1 MPALEIL
8 SVSIPDETPGPLLG
22 SSVDRPQ
29 PGERTDDPVL
39 HVAAWVIG
47 QRSPAAA
54 VEVARDGEI
63 VAIAPLRM
71 RRPDLSAAFPDVP
84 EAGTAGMAVD
94 VDTTAFP
101 PEFEL
106 LLTVLLQDGERVE
119 IGSIAG
125 RRGEPSEAPEPVPAA
140 PTLRE
145 DVQRLLAELAPPSG
159 TGDRHTAILERLA
172 LRGKKVLDIGSDLG
186 ETSRAARSCGAAV
199 VDGIEPDAERVR
211 IARLLNA
218 HHHATRV
225 SFFERDVASADT
237 YEEQYDVVLALS
249 GVARIEPVLDRVA
262 QITDGVLVATV
273 DGEAEI
279 AAIGARFRHRELLGE
294 QVVAAAHSPDR
305 LEAVLGS
312 VAQAAP

>member
-8 SVSIPDETPGPLLG
+8 SVSIPDEAPGPLLG

-29 PGERTDDPVL
+29 PGERTDDPML

-94 VDTTAFP
+94 VDTAAFP

-106 LLTVLLQDGERVE
+106 VLTVLLQDGERVE

-125 RRGEPSEAPEPVPAA
+125 RRGEPSETPAPPAA

-145 DVQRLLAELAPPSG
+145 DVRALLAEVAAG
-159 TGDRHTAILERLA
+159 TGDEHAAVLDRLELGDR
-172 LRGKKVLDIGSDLG
+172 KVLDIGSGLG
-186 ETSRAARSCGAAV
+186 DTSRGARVRGALL
-199 VDGIEPDAERVR
+199 VDGLEPDAESVR

-218 HHHATRV
+218 YHHTTRV
-225 SFFERDVASADT
+225 SFFERDIETPEA
-237 YEEQYDVVLALS
+237 YGEHYDVVLALAS
-249 GVARIEPVLDRVA
+249 FERIEPVLDHVA
-262 QITDGVLVATV
+262 AITDGVLVTV
-273 DGEAEI
+273 PDGESRMRSL
-279 AAIGARFRHRELLGE
+279 GAHFRHHEMLTD
-294 QVVAAAHSPDR
+294 QVVAAAHTRDALQAALR
-305 LEAVLGS
+305 S
-312 VAQAAP
+312 VAETAR